1 MKQEKDIGHLR
12 KSYEKGSL
20 DDDKKSVNPLS
31 LFEDWFSA
39 ADENPAIEE
48 ANAMS
53 VATLGVDGFPKSRI
67 VLLKQFSPEGFVF
80 HTNYNSQKGRAIAA
94 YDKVGLTFF
103 WPSMER
109 QILIKG
115 IAKKVSQ
122 EASDKYFYSRP
133 KGSQI
138 GAIVS
143 PQSQPIENRDFLEN
157 RLNEVENQY
166 KENSPKRPDH
176 WGGFIVQPTTIEFW
190 QGRPNRLHD
199 RMEFSLNEDNSWSVS
214 RLAP

>member
-1 MKQEKDIGHLR
+1 
-12 KSYEKGSL
+12 
-20 DDDKKSVNPLS
+20 
-31 LFEDWFSA
+31 
-39 ADENPAIEE
+39 
-48 ANAMS
+48 
-53 VATLGVDGFPKSRI
+53 
-67 VLLKQFSPEGFVF
+67 
-80 HTNYNSQKGRAIAA
+80 
-94 YDKVGLTFF
+94 
-103 WPSMER
+103 MER

-115 IAKKVSQ
+115 IAKKISE

-157 RLNEVENQY
+157 RLNEVEKQY
-166 KENSPKRPDH
+166 EENSPKRPDH

-214 RLAP
+214 RLAA